1 MNTDDPD
8 KSLTPSERKRLSDM
22 GLTRFKDDFLS
33 DIPKANSPLDVLI
46 GQIMLA
52 HDQVR
57 QSIIPIVKA
66 GGAVPTPENKLSM
79 QNLLQRLYSEQ
90 FSKFSKDELE
100 QALAWVYTST
110 AMGGLFPEKLG
121 RKPSI

>member
-1 MNTDDPD
+1 MNTDNPD
-8 KSLTPSERKRLSDM
+8 KNLTPSERKRLSDM
-22 GLTRFKDDFLS
+22 GLTRFKNDFLA

-52 HDQVR
+52 HGEVR
-57 QSIIPIVKA
+57 QAVVPIVNA
-66 GGAVPTPENKLSM
+66 GGAVPTPENKLAM
-79 QNLLQRLYSEQ
+79 QSLLQRLYSEQ
-90 FSKFSKDELE
+90 FSKLSKDELE

-121 RKPSI
+121 RRPSI